1 MKNLKNFSPL
11 VCVDDDEDDRML
23 FEDAIQELFPNLDLR
38 LYENGIDLIDRLISD
53 ISSLPRLIF
62 LDLNMPVKNGFE
74 CLEEIRKDKFL
85 RNIPV
90 VVYSTSFSSNDRDRS
105 LQLGANHFLT
115 KTNSFGAMREQLSE
129 TIKNY
134 LD

>member
-1 MKNLKNFSPL
+1 MKNLIKFSPL

-38 LYENGIDLIDRLISD
+38 LYENGINLVDRLIND
-53 ISSLPRLIF
+53 ISDLPRLIF

-74 CLEEIRKDKFL
+74 CLEEIRKNNSL
-85 RNIPV
+85 RHIPV
-90 VVYSTSFSSNDRDRS
+90 VVFSTSSSAKDRERS

-115 KTNSFGAMREQLSE
+115 KTNSFGAMRTQLSE

>member
-1 MKNLKNFSPL
+1 MKNLKKFSPL

-38 LYENGIDLIDRLISD
+38 LYENGIDLVDRLIND
-53 ISSLPRLIF
+53 ISNLPRLIF

-74 CLEEIRKDKFL
+74 CLEEIRKNNSL
-85 RNIPV
+85 RHIPV
-90 VVYSTSFSSNDRDRS
+90 VVFSTSSSTKDRERS

-115 KTNSFGAMREQLSE
+115 KTNSFGAMRTQLSE

>member
-1 MKNLKNFSPL
+1 MKNLKKFSPL

-38 LYENGIDLIDRLISD
+38 LYENGINLVDRLIND
-53 ISSLPRLIF
+53 ISDLPRLIF

-74 CLEEIRKDKFL
+74 CLEEIRKNNSL
-85 RNIPV
+85 RHIPV
-90 VVYSTSFSSNDRDRS
+90 VVFSTSSSAKDRERS

-115 KTNSFGAMREQLSE
+115 KTNSFGAMRTQLSE

>member
-1 MKNLKNFSPL
+1 MKNLKKFSPL

-38 LYENGIDLIDRLISD
+38 LYENGINLVDRLIND
-53 ISSLPRLIF
+53 ISDLPRLIF

-74 CLEEIRKDKFL
+74 CLEEIRKNNAL
-85 RNIPV
+85 RHIPV
-90 VVYSTSFSSNDRDRS
+90 VVFSTSSSTKDRERS

-115 KTNSFGAMREQLSE
+115 KTNSFGAMRTQLSE